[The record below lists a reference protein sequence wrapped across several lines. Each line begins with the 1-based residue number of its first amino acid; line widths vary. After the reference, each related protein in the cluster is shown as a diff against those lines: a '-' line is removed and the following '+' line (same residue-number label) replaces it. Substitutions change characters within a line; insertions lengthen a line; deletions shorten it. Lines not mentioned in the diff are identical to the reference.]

1 MIGRIALG
9 LTSGVMLGVAISS
22 FKHYYNRY
30 ADDMDRVLLERREV
44 IIVEDKTKKTRG
56 RKS

>member
-9 LTSGVMLGVAISS
+9 LTTGVMLGVAVSS

-30 ADDMDRVLLERREV
+30 AEDMDRVLLERREV
-44 IIVEDKTKKTRG
+44 IIVEDQTKKTRG
-56 RKS
+56 RK